1 MTTHTT
7 TPQEWEKLK
16 NRGNVSF
23 ANKQYRE
30 AAELYRDAIKLR
42 PGEASLYSNRC
53 LCTCKLYAILSARN
67 EIEADERER
76 MLVEAQKD
84 AERVVGLKPAWW
96 KGWFRRGVVAS
107 LRRQHLKSWKY
118 LFRAQK
124 VNDDPKYV
132 KMLNQELRKAR
143 RLVPKRF
150 ELNEDGSTVETI
162 ELSSTP
168 SRPNALKGN
177 PVYEAFAGRDY
188 QGIHPLTHFERI
200 GGPRV
205 ARCENACFFLG
216 VQWAQAFCHARRD
229 VFYET
234 PGTQEAMGRAMQR
247 RGIDLRSQRAIET
260 MNRLSGMIDPN
271 NNMCMFATSVFQT
284 QSNFVSCLCAAS
296 SNSMFQALALGENPS
311 LGIPNVPLNDLVNW
325 NTFFNGRTPPE
336 LVFGKTRRGA
346 TRSERGATDVLNQLQ
361 WIKINMQNCAMRA
374 APTMR
379 NPSTGQYV
387 ASTLL
392 HGSAPNVCQLG
403 DLHTPS
409 ESNSPEAK
417 RATELIEASMQSMTP
432 QEAIKTLRRALNEGC
447 EWQIDGMNL
456 PLYRSLQRSVSWAFR
471 SALIHAWSY
480 AIRKRF
486 AEALASAKW
495 AAKFIELADLTLSP
509 EFSVIRYYPGSP
521 CVVLKRNDHGTRPHC
536 HTRGAVFCHSMY
548 RAPLLFVLHINTMM
562 RKMCK
567 TKKGNELYSTDVDI
581 DCCLRLYENIEANRE
596 VEQRGL
602 TASQKI
608 LWCDFPLA
616 EALAHVA
623 IMSLHTAM
631 QGHALRRPPSPHIL
645 LPFAKKFK
653 WLGLT
658 EGSCSADN
666 FACASYFYYMAAEAC
681 PLGSPDKATYYWGA
695 ANAMA
700 QSGPRSF
707 LEDVRVEDRSTTPL
721 RFDFK
726 HDMRTFRGIV
736 RKALR
741 AVDAREEK
749 IYGAPTV
756 RDDATFKALVLI
768 CKEWWTSLSDDAP
781 VPQCVQMDGYRR
793 VTWNGHVRDMSGA
806 LAMDMVKVRAG
817 KTKQDTTLAESHHE
831 RDDVER
837 ERTHCPR
844 LASLALGALHAS
856 GRATA
861 FDDPHAA
868 AAYLR
873 GLGKGK

>member
-1 MTTHTT
+1 MTTNTT

-271 NNMCMFATSVFQT
+271 NNMCMFATAVFQT

-581 DCCLRLYENIEANRE
+581 ECCLRLYENIEANRE

-602 TASQKI
+602 TASQKNTVVRLSACRSARARRNYVVAYGHARTRI
-608 LWCDFPLA
+608 A
-616 EALAHVA
+616 TSALAAHSASLCEKIQVVGTYGRILFGGQLCMRFVLLLHGRGSVSARIAGQGDLLLGRSERDGAERTAIVSRGRARGGSVDDAAALRFQARYEDLSRNRSQGVA
-623 IMSLHTAM
+623 CGGRARGEDLRRAHR
-631 QGHALRRPPSPHIL
+631 QGRRDVQSSRTHLQGMVDLALRRRARTPV
-645 LPFAKKFK
+645 
-653 WLGLT
+653 
-658 EGSCSADN
+658 CSDGRIQ
-666 FACASYFYYMAAEAC
+666 ACHVE
-681 PLGSPDKATYYWGA
+681 
-695 ANAMA
+695 
-700 QSGPRSF
+700 RS
-707 LEDVRVEDRSTTPL
+707 
-721 RFDFK
+721 
-726 HDMRTFRGIV
+726 
-736 RKALR
+736 R
-741 AVDAREEK
+741 AR
-749 IYGAPTV
+749 
-756 RDDATFKALVLI
+756 
-768 CKEWWTSLSDDAP
+768 
-781 VPQCVQMDGYRR
+781 
-793 VTWNGHVRDMSGA
+793 
-806 LAMDMVKVRAG
+806 
-817 KTKQDTTLAESHHE
+817 HE
-831 RDDVER
+831 RRACDG
-837 ERTHCPR
+837 HGQ
-844 LASLALGALHAS
+844 GA
-856 GRATA
+856 R
-861 FDDPHAA
+861 
-868 AAYLR
+868 R
-873 GLGKGK
+873 